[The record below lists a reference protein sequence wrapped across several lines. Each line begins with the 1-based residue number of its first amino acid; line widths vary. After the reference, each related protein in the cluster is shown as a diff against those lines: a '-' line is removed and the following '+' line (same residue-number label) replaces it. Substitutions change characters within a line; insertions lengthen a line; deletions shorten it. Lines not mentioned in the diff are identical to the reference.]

1 MLNAEQA
8 PCGTAYLTIPG
19 DKAPAN
25 AAQRAMVYA
34 MAVNEENA
42 AGGRLVTA
50 PTNGA
55 AGIVPAVLRAHLDE
69 HKLNEAGVNR
79 HVSTFLRTATAI
91 GGLFKMNASI
101 SGAEVGCQGEVGAAA
116 SMAAAGL
123 TAAMGAARDRS
134 RMRQR
139 SP

>member
-1 MLNAEQA
+1 MESLSEQFPRADQA
-8 PCGTAYLTIPG
+8 PAT
-19 DKAPAN
+19 

-69 HKLNEAGVNR
+69 HKLNEVGVNR

-91 GGLFKMNASI
+91 GGLFNMNASI
-101 SGAEVGCQGEVGAAA
+101 
-116 SMAAAGL
+116 
-123 TAAMGAARDRS
+123 
-134 RMRQR
+134 
-139 SP
+139 